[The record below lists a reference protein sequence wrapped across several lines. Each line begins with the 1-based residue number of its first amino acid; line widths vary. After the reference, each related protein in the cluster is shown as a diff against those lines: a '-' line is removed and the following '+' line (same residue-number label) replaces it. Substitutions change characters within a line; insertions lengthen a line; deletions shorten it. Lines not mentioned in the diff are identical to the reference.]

1 MIKQMKQHLKANSG
15 GRLEHLCRDDKNDQM
30 LSTETSAGLQFLEA
44 WFSGE
49 AYENHRHDTY
59 AIGITDSGVQ
69 CYEYRG
75 ATQSS
80 TPGSVMVLHPDELHN
95 GRAGSSEGFGYR
107 MLYVEPALIAEAVRQ
122 ITGRYCALPH
132 VKESVSQN
140 PILANAVLLASHGS
154 FGHGESLAF
163 DQTIL
168 LLAEGLI
175 AADKSCVNPNR
186 QLLIEVGAVE
196 TAREYLRSH
205 DDRVVHSKELERIT
219 GLSRYDLSRQ
229 FRKLL
234 GTSPYRYSVYRR
246 LEKARKLIPNTPLSE
261 IALQCGFADQAHFSR
276 HFKSTFGITAGRYAL
291 LNSISR

>member
-1 MIKQMKQHLKANSG
+1 MKQHLKQKRVRS
-15 GRLEHLCRDDKNDQM
+15 LEHLCKDEKNDQM
-30 LSTETSAGLQFLEA
+30 LSTQTSAGLQLLEA

-95 GRAGSSEGFGYR
+95 GRAGSSVGFGYR
-107 MLYVEPALIAEAVRQ
+107 MLYVEPALIAEAVRH
-122 ITGRYCALPH
+122 ITGRYCPLPY
-132 VKESVSQN
+132 VKESVSHN
-140 PILANAVLLASHGS
+140 PLLAEAVLLASDGS
-154 FGHGESLAF
+154 CGNGESLAF

-175 AADKSCVNPNR
+175 AADKSCVDPASK
-186 QLLIEVGAVE
+186 LLLDAGAV
-196 TAREYLRSH
+196 TRAREYLQSH
-205 DDRVVHSKELERIT
+205 DDRVVHSKELEPIT
-219 GLSRYDLSRQ
+219 GLSRYDLARQ
-229 FRKLL
+229 FKKLL

-246 LEKARKLIPNTPLSE
+246 LEKARKLIPYCSLSD

-276 HFKSTFGITAGRYAL
+276 HFKSTFGLTAGKYAQ
-291 LNSISR
+291 LNVSSA